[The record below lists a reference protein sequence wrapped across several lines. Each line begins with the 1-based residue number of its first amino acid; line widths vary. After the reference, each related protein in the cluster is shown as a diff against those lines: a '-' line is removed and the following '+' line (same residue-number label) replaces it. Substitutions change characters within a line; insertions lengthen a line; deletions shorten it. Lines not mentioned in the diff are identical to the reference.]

1 MDSDNKKIILLDVSK
16 LPPPEPYLK
25 IMEALTTLK
34 DQEVLKVLHRR
45 EPFPLYEEL
54 KHIGYEYNTKKIDE
68 NQYEIYIYKK

>member
-1 MDSDNKKIILLDVSK
+1 
-16 LPPPEPYLK
+16 
-25 IMEALTTLK
+25 MEALTTLK

-54 KHIGYEYNTKKIDE
+54 KHIGYEYHTKKIDE